1 METILLKG
9 AGTHELRLSAGEER
23 RVVFLAA
30 GPAEADIRAELA
42 ERARLHLVLLFAG
55 GDDDRIR
62 ARIAVRHEG
71 ADSESRVI
79 ARGVLYNRSNAA
91 IEGTIAI
98 EPEAHGASAEFEGKA
113 FADGSGSAD
122 ILPVLEIQAPD
133 VRKARHAAAV
143 ARLTPDERF
152 YLESRG
158 LDAEGSLRLAAEGF
172 LKAPFSCA
180 IEIPREFRII
190 EEKLQNRKS

>member
-62 ARIAVRHEG
+62 ARIAVR
-71 ADSESRVI
+71 
-79 ARGVLYNRSNAA
+79 
-91 IEGTIAI
+91 
-98 EPEAHGASAEFEGKA
+98 
-113 FADGSGSAD
+113 
-122 ILPVLEIQAPD
+122 
-133 VRKARHAAAV
+133 
-143 ARLTPDERF
+143 
-152 YLESRG
+152 
-158 LDAEGSLRLAAEGF
+158 
-172 LKAPFSCA
+172 
-180 IEIPREFRII
+180 
-190 EEKLQNRKS
+190 